1 MIAFT
6 KRMLKKRFIRYVL
19 AGGTSYVIE
28 LSTLLSIYHFAHTS
42 REVATAIAFWVGLV
56 LTFVLQKLFS
66 FQDYRK
72 EMKVLTKQGLVY
84 GVLTLWN
91 YGFTI
96 LIVSLFNNNDIIFSR
111 TLAQLIL
118 VSWSFIIYKKY
129 IFKNVSM
136 PV

>member
-1 MIAFT
+1 MIAFI
-6 KRMLKKRFIRYVL
+6 KRMLKKQFIRYVL
-19 AGGTSYVIE
+19 AGGTSYAIE

-96 LIVSLFNNNDIIFSR
+96 LIVSLFSNNDIIFSR

-129 IFKNVSM
+129 IFKNVNM

>member
-1 MIAFT
+1 MIAFI
-6 KRMLKKRFIRYVL
+6 KRMLKKQFIRYVL

-96 LIVSLFNNNDIIFSR
+96 LIVSLFSNNDIIFSR

-129 IFKNVSM
+129 IFKNVNM